1 MSQVEAKDSPAL
13 QFVISQGWKWRYVS
27 EPKIELE
34 ICPSCK
40 KDNYHCMMEL
50 HRQDEELKNRDG
62 LYICVKCG
70 EGGNLYSL
78 KQKLGFIVPNLESRK
93 DAGGTKETEPLPDL
107 EACHERLLA
116 DESAMDY
123 LINGRGFSM
132 AIIKQQ
138 KIGLLDKRFFR
149 ECGEVKAL
157 VYPYL
162 VNGQQVFA
170 HFRTLPTMP
179 LSENKVVKAFSS
191 PKGWDAPLYNG
202 EILNFPNMTDVTFVE
217 GEPNTIAAMDKG
229 LTGFCGIPGA
239 NFKKAEWIDSLDK
252 LERVYICYD
261 KDKTG
266 QKAAQ
271 ELANRIGI
279 EKCWKITLPD
289 FQVTTEDGQIRPG
302 KDLNEWFTQGG
313 GTAEEFEK
321 LKQEAV
327 LFDVAGVASSKDAV
341 QEFYEELTTN
351 GVEPKYKTR
360 WPTLNTLVGFDE
372 GDVIDILAPEKVGKT
387 TFAMNIMEDIVDAYG
402 EDGVFICLEMT
413 RARMARKWIAYKA
426 QIADNIP
433 RNPVEAEAL
442 KHAFLTAVP
451 LVQNAS
457 ANREGD
463 FYFCYPKYKT
473 VDDIYGLMRDC
484 IRRYGA
490 KWICIDNIQRLCDT
504 TLGDK
509 GRTQHLSEI
518 SKVISQI
525 AKDYNV
531 QIIRIL
537 QPHRIKAGALA
548 TSDNVDGASQIGKDC
563 DCMMVLHRERTGGE
577 LTAQDVK
584 DMGYVY
590 EETSFGDEMV
600 VTVGLSRYS
609 GGGRTTLHYNGATST
624 ISENNEGQ
632 IAKMKAIA
640 QKNIG
645 YEQQLNKLK
654 AVVKPKTEAAPVE
667 VPATPTAAAVP
678 YTDEEEVVK
687 L

>member
-1 MSQVEAKDSPAL
+1 
-13 QFVISQGWKWRYVS
+13 
-27 EPKIELE
+27 
-34 ICPSCK
+34 
-40 KDNYHCMMEL
+40 
-50 HRQDEELKNRDG
+50 
-62 LYICVKCG
+62 
-70 EGGNLYSL
+70 
-78 KQKLGFIVPNLESRK
+78 
-93 DAGGTKETEPLPDL
+93 
-107 EACHERLLA
+107 
-116 DESAMDY
+116 
-123 LINGRGFSM
+123 
-132 AIIKQQ
+132 
-138 KIGLLDKRFFR
+138 
-149 ECGEVKAL
+149 
-157 VYPYL
+157 
-162 VNGQQVFA
+162 
-170 HFRTLPTMP
+170 
-179 LSENKVVKAFSS
+179 
-191 PKGWDAPLYNG
+191 
-202 EILNFPNMTDVTFVE
+202 
-217 GEPNTIAAMDKG
+217 
-229 LTGFCGIPGA
+229 
-239 NFKKAEWIDSLDK
+239 
-252 LERVYICYD
+252 
-261 KDKTG
+261 
-266 QKAAQ
+266 
-271 ELANRIGI
+271 
-279 EKCWKITLPD
+279 
-289 FQVTTEDGQIRPG
+289 
-302 KDLNEWFTQGG
+302 
-313 GTAEEFEK
+313 
-321 LKQEAV
+321 
-327 LFDVAGVASSKDAV
+327 
-341 QEFYEELTTN
+341 
-351 GVEPKYKTR
+351 
-360 WPTLNTLVGFDE
+360 
-372 GDVIDILAPEKVGKT
+372 
-387 TFAMNIMEDIVDAYG
+387 MNIMEDVVDAYG

-451 LVQNAS
+451 IVQEHA

-537 QPHRIKAGALA
+537 QPHRIKQGALA

-624 ISENNEGQ
+624 ISENTEGQ
-632 IAKMKAIA
+632 IAKMKAVA

-667 VPATPTAAAVP
+667 VPATLPTAAVP
-678 YTDEEEVVK
+678 DTDEEVVK